1 MLKPLPNSNLVNEGM
16 RKRFSD
22 DSSSLTLWFDER
34 GGIFGIEI
42 IFDLLVDEH
51 AFRWIQGTTTR
62 YVKVEVLPPRPGRH
76 PKQALDPENL
86 PLPRSRLEDFDERS
100 GNLLPA
106 WRDFI
111 RAKLLEMIGQSA

>member
-1 MLKPLPNSNLVNEGM
+1 M

-42 IFDLLVDEH
+42 IFDLLLDEH
-51 AFRWIQGTTTR
+51 VFRWIRGTTTR

-76 PKQALDPENL
+76 AKQALDPENL
-86 PLPRSRLEDFDERS
+86 PMPKSRLQDFDDRAR
-100 GNLLPA
+100 NLLPA

-111 RAKLLEMIGQSA
+111 RARLLEMIEPSP